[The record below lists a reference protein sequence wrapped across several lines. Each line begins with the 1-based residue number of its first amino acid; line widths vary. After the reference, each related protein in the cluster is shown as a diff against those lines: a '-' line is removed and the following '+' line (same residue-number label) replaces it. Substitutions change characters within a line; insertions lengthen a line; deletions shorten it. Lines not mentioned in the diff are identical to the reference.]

1 MTVKVR
7 FFAALREAVGKGEVE
22 VEAGG
27 ACDVKQVWARATD
40 LPLADHVLVA
50 VNQSYASLEAAVADG
65 DEVAFFPPVTG
76 G

>member
-7 FFAALREAVGKGEVE
+7 FFAALRERVGAGEVSVDAGDGLDVGE
-22 VEAGG
+22 V
-27 ACDVKQVWARATD
+27 WRRATD
-40 LPLADHVLVA
+40 LPMDAHVLVA
-50 VNQSYASLEAAVADG
+50 VNKSYATPDAVVADG